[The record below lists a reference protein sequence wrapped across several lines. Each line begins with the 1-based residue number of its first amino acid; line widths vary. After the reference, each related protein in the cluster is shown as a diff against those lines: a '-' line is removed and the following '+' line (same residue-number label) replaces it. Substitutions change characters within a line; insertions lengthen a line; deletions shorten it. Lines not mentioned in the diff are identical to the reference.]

1 MYLVVL
7 GPSCSMWDL
16 VPCPGIKPWPPEW
29 SQPLDHQG
37 SPNVSFFNK
46 LLALRYALICMQ
58 LQDIMQKSKLL
69 FQVLWELSTQ
79 FPE

>member
-1 MYLVVL
+1 MESAT
-7 GPSCSMWDL
+7 GP
-16 VPCPGIKPWPPEW
+16 P
-29 SQPLDHQG
+29 QG
-37 SPNVSFFNK
+37 SPYVSFFNK
-46 LLALRYALICMQ
+46 LLALRYALIRMQ